1 MIGVSVFIGFAR
13 VCHGCLKGKVVWAS
27 GCEGIPKGVVLPSK
41 ATFHRGW
48 DISYLYE
55 SSKMAKPPEL
65 FPFIFYPTQEQ
76 CLICFG
82 NCEDNWWLGMQEI
95 CALLLLL
102 LPLQTTSNSEDP
114 TQSVIADIFA
124 ILPGSQVITS
134 RMWFLLVSPTFLF
147 INFSFQ
153 SDG

>member
-1 MIGVSVFIGFAR
+1 MIGVSVFEGFAR
-13 VCHGCLKGKVVWAS
+13 VCHGCLRGRCFKPV
-27 GCEGIPKGVVLPSK
+27 GVREFQRRLSFLIPSK

-55 SSKMAKPPEL
+55 MAYPL
-65 FPFIFYPTQEQ
+65 SCFPSFYPTQEQ
-76 CLICFG
+76 RLICSG

-95 CALLLLL
+95 CALLLLR
-102 LPLQTTSNSEDP
+102 PLQTTSNSEDP